1 MTLSGC
7 ISYAPQN
14 PWYVSLSR
22 WRVQRRCAH
31 VGDRIMSATIR
42 ENIVFNYEYDETF
55 YNLVLDGKSLRTAR
69 SAEGMLICEG

>member
-1 MTLSGC
+1 
-7 ISYAPQN
+7 
-14 PWYVSLSR
+14 
-22 WRVQRRCAH
+22 
-31 VGDRIMSATIR
+31 MSATIR